1 MYEYYFLFALAFVWL
16 CFAVVQDIRTRE
28 ISNWLNFSL
37 LAFALFYRA
46 VVALENNNAD
56 FFWQGIAGTGFFIA
70 LAYLLY
76 YGRAFAGGDAKLLMA
91 LGPIVPLER
100 ASDFIYLGFGFVA
113 VLFLLGSVYSLIY
126 TLALVP
132 RRWIPFKN
140 AFVLYLEKYST
151 FFFICLSLGILFGSL
166 LSFVD
171 LIIGLFFCLAL
182 MSLPLLYIYGKS
194 IEKVFFIK
202 MVPATQLTEGDWLV
216 RAVHVG
222 RTTIQ
227 PSTQGLTI
235 KQIAL
240 LRKFGKRV
248 IIKEGIPF
256 SPAFLLAFLAM
267 VFFVLR

>member
-1 MYEYYFLFALAFVWL
+1 MYEYYFLFVLAFVWL
-16 CFAVVQDIRTRE
+16 CFAVVQDVRTRE

-37 LAFALFYRA
+37 LVFALFYRA
-46 VVALENNNAD
+46 VVALETDNAG
-56 FFWQGIAGTGFFIA
+56 FFWWGLAGTGFFIA

-91 LGPIVPLER
+91 LGPIVPFE
-100 ASDFIYLGFGFVA
+100 SIFDFIFIGFGFVA
-113 VLFLLGSVYSLIY
+113 VLFLLGSLYSLVY

-132 RRWIPFKN
+132 RRWISFKK
-140 AFVLYLEKYST
+140 AFKLYARNYRLL
-151 FFFICLSLGILFGSL
+151 FIICFSLGIVFGAL
-166 LSFVD
+166 LSFVEVY
-171 LIIGLFFCLAL
+171 IGLFFCLAL
-182 MSLPLLYIYGKS
+182 MSLPLLYTYGKS

-202 MVPATQLTEGDWLV
+202 IVPAVQLTEGDWLV
-216 RAVHVG
+216 RAVRVG

-235 KQIAL
+235 REIAL

-248 IIKEGIPF
+248 VIKEGIPF

-267 VFFVLR
+267 VFFVLK